1 MEVIT
6 AAADTRAAATA
17 MGVLFLEMMF
27 RLEDEA
33 IAKRKEKEPG
43 GKGWTKT
50 LYTARFRIDSHRRL
64 CRVMYSDPPQNDMY
78 QTVILTVCSH
88 NRRKRRRLRPRCRVI
103 TIVLHCVSNCRDGV
117 LRGMDARVQA
127 PSGPG
132 TIGAWS
138 RVRPTVIGSR
148 FRGRAH

>member
-33 IAKRKEKEPG
+33 IAKGKKEELG

-50 LYTARFRIDSHRRL
+50 LYTTRVTTDSHRRL
-64 CRVMYSDPPQNDMY
+64 C
-78 QTVILTVCSH
+78 
-88 NRRKRRRLRPRCRVI
+88 
-103 TIVLHCVSNCRDGV
+103 
-117 LRGMDARVQA
+117 
-127 PSGPG
+127 
-132 TIGAWS
+132 
-138 RVRPTVIGSR
+138 
-148 FRGRAH
+148 